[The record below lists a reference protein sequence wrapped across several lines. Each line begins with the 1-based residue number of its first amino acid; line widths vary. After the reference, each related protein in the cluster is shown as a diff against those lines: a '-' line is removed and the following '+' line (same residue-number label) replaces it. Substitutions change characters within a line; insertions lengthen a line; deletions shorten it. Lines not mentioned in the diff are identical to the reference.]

1 MNLKS
6 ELYVVYHDR
15 INKTQGKDFGVP
27 SGPLFLYI
35 YGAWYQGKN
44 LTRNK
49 IAKKYADF
57 FGVQIQEE
65 GEFFG
70 PFNSEEELKKFMYL
84 LGEELGAP
92 SIKFLSLRELSE
104 LIKKASCVGSLQSS
118 ISNSSESLK
127 NLDSKEAR
135 ETLIS
140 KIFNK
145 NK

>member
-6 ELYVVYHDR
+6 ELYVVYVDR
-15 INKTQGKDFGVP
+15 VNKTQNKSFGIP
-27 SGPLFLYI
+27 SGPLFIYI

-70 PFNSEEELKKFMYL
+70 PFNSEEEMKKFMYL
-84 LGEELGAP
+84 VGEEMGAP
-92 SIKFLSLRELSE
+92 TIKFLSLGDLSE
-104 LIKKASCVGSLQSS
+104 LIKKASCVESLQSS

-127 NLDSKEAR
+127 NLDSKEDR
-135 ETLIS
+135 ESLIS
-140 KIFNK
+140 KLFSK
-145 NK
+145 NE